1 MSVTESNKIDAMGK
15 SKEKKE
21 LSLLIADHLEWEN
34 EYEHLV
40 ILQDK
45 INSYLGFIESKQYE
59 SIYPYDNFETFV
71 IEIHFQN
78 GMTDNCLKFL
88 ETVANQAE
96 ELNVTIKVET
106 E

>member
-1 MSVTESNKIDAMGK
+1 M
-15 SKEKKE
+15 
-21 LSLLIADHLEWEN
+21 SLLITDHLEWES

-45 INSYLGFIESKQYE
+45 INSYLAFIESKQYE
-59 SIYPYDNFETFV
+59 STYPKDNFESFV
-71 IEIHFQN
+71 IEIHFQH

-88 ETVANQAE
+88 ETVASQAE
-96 ELNVTIKVET
+96 ELNVVIKVEM

>member
-1 MSVTESNKIDAMGK
+1 MSVVDSNKIDAMGK

-45 INSYLGFIESKQYE
+45 INSYLAFIESKQYE
-59 SIYPYDNFETFV
+59 STYPKDNFESFV
-71 IEIHFQN
+71 IEIHFQH

-88 ETVANQAE
+88 ETVASQAE
-96 ELNVTIKVET
+96 ELNVTIKVEM